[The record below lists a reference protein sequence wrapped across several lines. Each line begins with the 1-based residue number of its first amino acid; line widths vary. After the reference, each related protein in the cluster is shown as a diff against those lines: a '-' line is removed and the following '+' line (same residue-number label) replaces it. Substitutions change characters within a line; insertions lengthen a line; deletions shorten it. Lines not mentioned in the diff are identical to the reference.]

1 MNHDSLKTSL
11 GEAAQAIK
19 DGQLVAYP
27 TDTVYGLGADA
38 TNAEAVDAVFTAK
51 GRNPGT
57 PVPVLISGMSMGLEL
72 VKELTEKFEVLINE
86 FWPGA
91 LTIVVEAT
99 ESVPPVVT
107 AGTGT
112 VGLRM
117 PDNKVAVELIKMSG
131 KPITGT
137 SCNLSGEPPTKAV
150 DEARNQ
156 LGDSVSVYVE
166 SECGDSTAPSTVISL
181 VTEPPTIFRLGEIAR
196 EDIENIIGPVVLA

>member
-137 SCNLSGEPPTKAV
+137 SCNLSGEPPTKHV

-156 LGDSVSVYVE
+156 MGDSVSVYVE

>member
-1 MNHDSLKTSL
+1 MIHDSLKNSL
-11 GEAAQAIK
+11 REAAQAIK

-38 TNAEAVDAVFTAK
+38 TNAAAVDAVFKAK

-57 PVPVLISGMSMGLEL
+57 PVPLLISGMNMGLQL
-72 VKELTEKFEVLINE
+72 AKELPEKFEVLINE

-99 ESVPPVVT
+99 ASVTPVVS

-117 PDNKVAVELIKMSG
+117 PDNEVAVELIKMSG

-137 SCNLSGEPPTKAV
+137 SCNLSGEPPTKSV
-150 DEARNQ
+150 DEARIQ
-156 LGDSVSVYVE
+156 MGDSVSVYVNA
-166 SECGDSTAPSTVISL
+166 ECGDSTAPSTVISL
-181 VTEPPTIFRLGEIAR
+181 VTEPPTIFRLGEITR
-196 EDIENIIGPVVLA
+196 EEIENIIGPVVLT